1 VNRIAITGS
10 SGYLGRK
17 FTEHLRR
24 HHGHVEIMGIDI
36 RAPSGVGPFPDR
48 FVPLDI
54 LSGELAGIL
63 QEFRPDTVVHAAF
76 VLTPIRD
83 WRKMRR
89 INVDGCRNLLE
100 AAAGAGIERLMLVSS
115 ANAYGASPDNPVPI
129 DEMQPSRSSAFQ
141 YAADKM
147 EMETLVDQFSA
158 QRPDIAVSRIRP
170 AIIAGAGMDNY
181 LYRFIFKP
189 ILVVLPDGYD
199 VPVQFVHEDDVVS
212 AMLAILTA
220 GARGPF
226 NIGPPDWCLASTIA
240 AETRRRTARRPF
252 GPIKK
257 ALYRLA
263 WAARVPI
270 YNAPA
275 EFLDFA
281 RYPWV
286 IAPNRLERELGFR
299 FRHSSHAT
307 LLETIRSRQPSGK
320 QRVPAVR
327 RQCFRDLN

>member
-24 HHGHVEIMGIDI
+24 YHGHAEILGIDI
-36 RAPSGVGPFPDR
+36 HAPSGAGSSPDR

-63 QEFRPDTVVHAAF
+63 QHFRPDTVVHAAF

-83 WRKMRR
+83 RRQMRR
-89 INVDGCRNLLE
+89 INVEGCRNLLE
-100 AAAGAGIERLMLVSS
+100 AAAGAGVERLMLVSS
-115 ANAYGASPDNPVPI
+115 ATAYGASADNPVPI
-129 DEMQPSRSSAFQ
+129 DEMQPLRSSAFQ
-141 YAADKM
+141 YAADKV
-147 EMETLVDQFSA
+147 EMETLADQFSA
-158 QRPDIAVSRIRP
+158 QHPDIAVSRIRP

-189 ILVVLPDGYD
+189 IVVVLPDGYD
-199 VPVQFVHEDDVVS
+199 MPVQFVHEDDVVS

-240 AETRRRTARRPF
+240 AETRRRTVRLPF
-252 GPIKK
+252 GPIKT
-257 ALYRLA
+257 LYRLA
-263 WAARVPI
+263 WAAHLPI
-270 YNAPA
+270 HDAPA

-286 IAPNRLERELGFR
+286 VAPNRLERELGFQ

-320 QRVPAVR
+320 QRLPAAR
-327 RQCFRDLN
+327 